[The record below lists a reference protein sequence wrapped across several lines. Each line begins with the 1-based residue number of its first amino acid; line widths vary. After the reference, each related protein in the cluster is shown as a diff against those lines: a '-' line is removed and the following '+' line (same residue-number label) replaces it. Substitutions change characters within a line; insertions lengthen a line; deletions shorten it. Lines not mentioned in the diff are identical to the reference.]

1 MQIDEVDLI
10 SISLENALASIGG
23 MCVGKAYVIDHQVN
37 PKGHFE
43 INSSRTLGVYFS
55 KLKDL
60 KYHQGPFIAFI
71 SEIIR
76 SRILFFSFI
85 TSP

>member
-1 MQIDEVDLI
+1 MSTTAKVKITHVYWIQKLLQIEEVDLI

-43 INSSRTLGVYFS
+43 INSSRTLG
-55 KLKDL
+55 
-60 KYHQGPFIAFI
+60 AF
-71 SEIIR
+71 
-76 SRILFFSFI
+76 FQN
-85 TSP
+85 